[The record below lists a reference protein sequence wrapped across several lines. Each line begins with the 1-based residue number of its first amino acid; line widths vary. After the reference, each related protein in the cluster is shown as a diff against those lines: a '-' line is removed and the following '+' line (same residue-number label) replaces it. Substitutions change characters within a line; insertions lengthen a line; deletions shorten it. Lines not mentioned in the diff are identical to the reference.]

1 MSVYSLYYDELRA
14 SLAEGVMGFRPGSG
28 GGVGG
33 DGGVSALAACL
44 LTCLTEAAEHLNES
58 NCARRRDG
66 RADGGISR
74 AKA

>member
-14 SLAEGVMGFRPGSG
+14 SLAEGVMGFRPGS
-28 GGVGG
+28 GG

-66 RADGGISR
+66 RAGDLQSKSLIC
-74 AKA
+74 

>member
-1 MSVYSLYYDELRA
+1 M
-14 SLAEGVMGFRPGSG
+14 
-28 GGVGG
+28 GG